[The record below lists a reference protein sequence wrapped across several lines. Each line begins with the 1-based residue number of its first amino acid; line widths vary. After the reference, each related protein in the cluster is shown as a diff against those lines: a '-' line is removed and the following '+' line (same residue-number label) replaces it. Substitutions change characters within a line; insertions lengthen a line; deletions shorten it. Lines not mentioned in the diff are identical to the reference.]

1 MLGIPVIHGSHAG
14 PFSGYWSPDLP
25 DVPYDSTYLG
35 EAVVVDASG
44 NILARRTLE
53 EGPGVACAEITLA
66 AEPAP
71 SEPIPESFWIREE
84 MPEPWKASWTRWLDT
99 GSHYYRTVTKPFLD
113 TGEIR
118 EYVPEFMQ

>member
-1 MLGIPVIHGSHAG
+1 MLEEAPVRFARMLGIPVIHGSDAG

-53 EGPGVACAEITLA
+53 EGAGVA
-66 AEPAP
+66 AP
-71 SEPIPESFWIREE
+71 RSP
-84 MPEPWKASWTRWLDT
+84 
-99 GSHYYRTVTKPFLD
+99 
-113 TGEIR
+113 
-118 EYVPEFMQ
+118 